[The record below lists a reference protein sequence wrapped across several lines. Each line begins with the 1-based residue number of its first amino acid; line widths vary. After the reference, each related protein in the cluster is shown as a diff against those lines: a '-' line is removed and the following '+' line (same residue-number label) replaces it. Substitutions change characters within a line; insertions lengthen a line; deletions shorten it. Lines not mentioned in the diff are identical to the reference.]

1 MSKEKMSRLK
11 KKLFLYFIL
20 ISIVSISISAEI
32 ILELGSPAFRGV
44 FLTNMEHELTRVMS
58 KEEAHTFVNE
68 KMDKSMLFSAFS
80 ELQVRMILLLL
91 VVGASIIGAFRLFTK
106 DIVSPME
113 SMVNATRRIADGDLS
128 ASVPINTQDEI
139 GQIGLL
145 INEMSVN
152 LQDLILQ
159 LKSEVDRMRE
169 RIIAISGRIS
179 LDILNP
185 DLLAAI
191 TNRKISKKEIR
202 RVISTGD
209 DMTGILKDMLIDLNA
224 LQAFIN
230 LYKVF
235 EVKETDDTVITPL
248 AVQETNLSDQ
258 EDTFAMSD
266 PEKTYQDEELKALLS
281 QEDDT
286 KNN

>member
-1 MSKEKMSRLK
+1 MSKLK
-11 KKLFLYFIL
+11 KKLLLYFIL
-20 ISIVSISISAEI
+20 ISVVSVSVSAEI
-32 ILELGSPAFRGV
+32 ILELGSPAFRGM
-44 FLTNMEHELTRVMS
+44 FIKNIEKELTKVMTQ
-58 KEEAHTFVNE
+58 EEAHDFVMN
-68 KMDKSMLFSAFS
+68 KMDRAHFFDPFTEM
-80 ELQVRMILLLL
+80 QIRMILLLL
-91 VVGASIIGAFRLFTK
+91 VIGGSIIGAFGLFTK

-128 ASVPINTQDEI
+128 ASVPVNTQDEI

-169 RIIAISGRIS
+169 RIMAINGRVS
-179 LDILNP
+179 SDLLNP
-185 DLLAAI
+185 DLLSAI
-191 TNRKISKKEIR
+191 ENRKITKGEIR
-202 RVISTGD
+202 RVIRTGD

-235 EVKETDDTVITPL
+235 EVKDTDDSVITPL
-248 AVQETNLSDQ
+248 EP
-258 EDTFAMSD
+258 EDTFAVTETD
-266 PEKTYQDEELKALLS
+266 PGLQESEMHALLS
-281 QEDDT
+281 PDEPESG
-286 KNN
+286 KKS